1 MIAKIWKDPVWS
13 KVISTVILGS
23 FAYLC
28 NLWSNGWVL
37 LALKTAW
44 SWIVAFLFFEI
55 AIIWIICGF
64 IGLIL
69 ILFLYAKLTQKSPE
83 SATIPFLSYTADV
96 FGGYK
101 YRWSYFKGYSGKY
114 EIENLHLI
122 CSKCE
127 TPMMNDWG
135 GYSCPRCQNRVDEDR
150 LKNNNEII
158 VLITDNIRRDNYKK
172 S

>member
-69 ILFLYAKLTQKSPE
+69 NSIPIRKAHSEIARKCNYSISIL
-83 SATIPFLSYTADV
+83 
-96 FGGYK
+96 
-101 YRWSYFKGYSGKY
+101 YS
-114 EIENLHLI
+114 
-122 CSKCE
+122 
-127 TPMMNDWG
+127 
-135 GYSCPRCQNRVDEDR
+135 RCVWWLQ
-150 LKNNNEII
+150 I
-158 VLITDNIRRDNYKK
+158 
-172 S
+172 